1 MIKLWILVPSK
12 WLWVGISW
20 IAISSFSWNGYSWD
34 ACSWGTYSCF
44 FKKGHSWAACSHL
57 DVWIHIK
64 MWVSCS
70 KDTYHRYWTSRWQ
83 TRGCVCRNFCFE
95 TKKCP
100 HVFLLPLWIV
110 LGKILMKKYSEMIQ
124 NCANDHK
131 SCLWV
136 QINSVFLLKTSF

>member
-1 MIKLWILVPSK
+1 MWSHRLNSAQMPL
-12 WLWVGISW
+12 
-20 IAISSFSWNGYSWD
+20 
-34 ACSWGTYSCF
+34 SCNWF
-44 FKKGHSWAACSHL
+44 VVTAMYLTNYF
-57 DVWIHIK
+57 
-64 MWVSCS
+64 
-70 KDTYHRYWTSRWQ
+70 YHRSWLIYLEKPNLNQYVSLKYYLKLHISMSIRLSQKLIMSFITSRWQ
-83 TRGCVCRNFCFE
+83 TWGCVCRNFCFE